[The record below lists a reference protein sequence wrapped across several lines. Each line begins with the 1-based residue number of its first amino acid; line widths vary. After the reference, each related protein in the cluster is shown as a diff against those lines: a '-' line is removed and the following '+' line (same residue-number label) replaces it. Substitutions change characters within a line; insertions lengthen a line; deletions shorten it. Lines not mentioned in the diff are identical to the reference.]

1 MREWQTFTLLPFAPS
16 LCARNTLPYIKN
28 AYLWYAKIVS
38 EKFAVTYSFSS
49 PKDFQQTPNGN
60 TAGKLNGILHVA
72 VKDGMKF
79 NSNLP
84 T

>member
-1 MREWQTFTLLPFAPS
+1 MRTFG
-16 LCARNTLPYIKN
+16 
-28 AYLWYAKIVS
+28 YAKIVS

>member
-28 AYLWYAKIVS
+28 AYLWVRKIVS
-38 EKFAVTYSFSS
+38 EKFAVTYSFRV
-49 PKDFQQTPNGN
+49 PKYFQQTPNGN
-60 TAGKLNGILHVA
+60 TAGKFKGILHTT
-72 VKDGMKF
+72 VKCGMKF

-84 T
+84 A